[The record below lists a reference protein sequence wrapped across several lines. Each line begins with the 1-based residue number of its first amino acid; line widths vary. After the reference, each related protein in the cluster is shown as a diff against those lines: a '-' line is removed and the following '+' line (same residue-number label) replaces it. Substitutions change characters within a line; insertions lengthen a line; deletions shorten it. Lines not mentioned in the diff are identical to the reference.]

1 MSSRTGV
8 SPVRPSR
15 APDAGSS
22 NPTGGASGSTPASNM
37 RKRHKHRG
45 GKKKQRRKSFAIAPP
60 PRSLVGDDGAN
71 DDVGADPLKDT
82 AAASSRDEYFDIHHN
97 RNLHNRSISTTSLES
112 ESLLDHRDQQHFL
125 RARRPSIALAT
136 SQSSHQ
142 RQDDNYKDNN
152 SNDRDV
158 DHESAPLL
166 LSERRLSGVTGSIGS
181 DLASVATSRAA
192 GFGGYGTTS
201 TSYNDGPRPSS
212 RGGSSHSSIR
222 HKKLNPFSPYTPTA
236 ERYSS
241 VNYPPSVPGSPPLRP
256 TGRLLDHSNL
266 SFGDQMLRDELR
278 TPSSPSALRRSETS
292 TSKSNLNDLLG
303 DRDREHDSRGRQTSA
318 VNGNDHGGNSNTTNN
333 DAASNNGHDNGGGG
347 ENDVCFPQEHLSG
360 IAEDDDYDHDA
371 ERERDATAWRTRG
384 NRRRRVKWPDL
395 SILDEWSR
403 FEKEGR
409 SDGRRAVKKI
419 KEPQLINGR
428 LRPVHKGWHRAEEDA
443 PYRFTYFNEE
453 FQSTIHSQSI
463 SELVQ
468 PGGSFRELF
477 IPDPPILS
485 DSDSDDDLL
494 IDADGNAFERTVVS
508 GLDESEGLSHDPILV
523 AEALSN
529 AGGGYHRHGAQSGG
543 SISPEKNQGP
553 STTLLAGDIS
563 PRDFRSQLST
573 ATMME
578 RTPTQ
583 VSASEGAGSMRTSF
597 KSPPRVSSP
606 LLQPRVSSD
615 MYPTRTSSPGP
626 VPGTLTPHRQAERE
640 NLRAAVTTAA
650 AVAAVD
656 ASKAG
661 ANGAEYGRAS
671 SRMSETHNNTL
682 AGEQTPR
689 QSRYG
694 ERPVWWLDVLS
705 PTEAEMKILSKA
717 FGIHP
722 LTAED
727 IVMQEAREKVEL
739 FHHYYFVSYRSFDQ
753 DPSSETFL
761 DPVNMYVVVFREGV
775 LSFHFSMTPH
785 PANVRRR
792 IRQLSDYMIL
802 SSDWISYAIIDD
814 ITDVFVPLIQK
825 IEEEVDDIDD
835 AILQMHSSAAANLE
849 RPSKQKESSDTKKN
863 AAATAEADTNML
875 LRVGDCRKRVMSLY
889 RLLGNKADVIKG
901 FAKRCNEHWDVA
913 PRSEIGLYLGDIQD
927 HIVTMTSNL
936 SHYEKILSRS
946 HGNYLAQIN
955 IRMNERQEQTAD
967 VLGKLTVLGTI
978 VLPMNIITGLWGM
991 NVWVPGQDGE
1001 GDLRYFMVITA
1012 GLLAFGMACYWIAKR
1027 VYQIV

>member
-1 MSSRTGV
+1 
-8 SPVRPSR
+8 
-15 APDAGSS
+15 
-22 NPTGGASGSTPASNM
+22 M

-60 PRSLVGDDGAN
+60 PRSLADDDGAN

-97 RNLHNRSISTTSLES
+97 HNLHNLHNRSLSTTSLES

-125 RARRPSIALAT
+125 RARRPSVVVAQ
-136 SQSSHQ
+136 SQSSRQ
-142 RQDDNYKDNN
+142 RQADGYNDN
-152 SNDRDV
+152 V
-158 DHESAPLL
+158 DHGDDINAETAPLL
-166 LSERRLSGVTGSIGS
+166 LSEQRLSGATGSIGN
-181 DLASVATSRAA
+181 DLPSMAATRTTM
-192 GFGGYGTTS
+192 FGGYGTTPA
-201 TSYNDGPRPSS
+201 SYNDGPRPSS

-222 HKKLNPFSPYTPTA
+222 RKKLNPFSPYTPTA
-236 ERYSS
+236 ERYSN

-278 TPSSPSALRRSETS
+278 TPSSPSALRRSDTS

-303 DRDREHDSRGRQTSA
+303 DRDRERDSRGRQTST
-318 VNGNDHGGNSNTTNN
+318 VSGGEGDTIGNSN
-333 DAASNNGHDNGGGG
+333 SNNEDGASKRGGGAGSGG
-347 ENDVCFPQEHLSG
+347 ENDVCFPQEHMSEL
-360 IAEDDDYDHDA
+360 AEEDDYDHDA
-371 ERERDATAWRTRG
+371 ERERDAAAWRTRG
-384 NRRRRVKWPDL
+384 NRRRRAKWPDL

-485 DSDSDDDLL
+485 DSESEDDLL
-494 IDADGNAFERTVVS
+494 IDADGNAFESTVMS
-508 GLDESEGLSHDPILV
+508 GLDEAEGLSRHPIMA
-523 AEALSN
+523 AEALAN
-529 AGGGYHRHGAQSGG
+529 AGDTYDRPGARSGG
-543 SISPEKNQGP
+543 SISPEKNHGSSATP
-553 STTLLAGDIS
+553 LADGVS
-563 PRDFRSQLST
+563 PRSLQSQRST

-583 VSASEGAGSMRTSF
+583 ASVAEDADQVRPSF
-597 KSPPRVSSP
+597 TSPPRVSSP
-606 LLQPRVSSD
+606 LMHQGLPTD
-615 MYPTRTSSPGP
+615 KYPSRTGSPGP
-626 VPGTLTPHRQAERE
+626 SPVALTPHRQAERE

-656 ASKAG
+656 AAKAN
-661 ANGAEYGRAS
+661 ANGGEYGRTS
-671 SRMSETHNNTL
+671 SRISENHTSTP
-682 AGEQTPR
+682 AGGQTPR
-689 QSRYG
+689 QLRYG

-825 IEEEVDDIDD
+825 IEEEVDEIDD

-849 RPSKQKESSDTKKN
+849 RPSKPRESSDTKNN